1 MALTMLPNIIP
12 TISRVTE
19 FLTWADAMETASRT
33 RDAPVIAKRTK
44 DQLPKKY
51 GEKPQKEAAIV
62 RIATPRLAP
71 ELMPST

>member
-1 MALTMLPNIIP
+1 
-12 TISRVTE
+12 
-19 FLTWADAMETASRT
+19 METASRT